1 MLPEELDALK
11 AKLIE
16 HMRAENLRTVGK
28 TFARNH
34 YIDEANFIVKLFK
47 VDRQPKLEFPLL
59 FLDFESTGLLDSAKP
74 IQVAG
79 VVVGK
84 DLSKLDIVPS
94 FQPAYIDCLDDRD
107 AMVPEYWL
115 AQNVHHKTMR
125 QVIKEGIS
133 PAEAVERLAPLPKL
147 FPGILLAGQNVAF
160 DKRMLDK
167 LYQMVGQKNPYDY
180 HCLDLTGLSIVH
192 LGKKSLKETMEAL
205 GLDEKKY
212 TKHDALGDAN
222 ATADAF
228 VELMR
233 RL

>member
-59 FLDFESTGLLDSAKP
+59 FLDFESTGLLDNAKP
-74 IQVAG
+74 IQLG
-79 VVVGK
+79 YVVVGK
-84 DLSKLDIVPS
+84 DWSKSKPDG
-94 FQPAYIDCLDDRD
+94 FYIDCLDDRD

>member
-1 MLPEELDALK
+1 MLPEELAAIKD
-11 AKLIE
+11 KLIL
-16 HMRAENLRTVGK
+16 HMTEVDEKLLKKVRADNFYSAEADYIIKLVGLGK
-28 TFARNH
+28 P
-34 YIDEANFIVKLFK
+34 V
-47 VDRQPKLEFPLL
+47 KLEFFLL
-59 FLDFESTGLLDSAKP
+59 FLEFESNGLRDAAKP
-74 IQVAG
+74 IHLG
-79 VVVGK
+79 YTVVGK
-84 DLSKLDIVPS
+84 DLAKLEADV
-94 FQPAYIDCLDDRD
+94 FYIDCLDDRD
-107 AMVPEYWL
+107 AMIPEYWL

-125 QVIKEGIS
+125 QVIKEGIL
-133 PAEAVERLAPLPKL
+133 PVEAAKRMDTLHKKY
-147 FPGILLAGQNVAF
+147 PGILIAGQNVAF

-167 LYQMVGQKNPYDY
+167 LYQMAGQKNPYDY

-228 VELMR
+228 IELMR